1 MAPQLGWAAQAWG
14 ARGCPGSAR
23 LRGPGFASAAG
34 PAFAWLASQQ
44 LLCVS
49 PVALRGVF
57 KTFTVSE
64 VNRGVF
70 SPFEKAVFIGWK

>member
-1 MAPQLGWAAQAWG
+1 MGVQGLPVSGAQALLLLLG
-14 ARGCPGSAR
+14 LRLPGWR
-23 LRGPGFASAAG
+23 
-34 PAFAWLASQQ
+34 Q